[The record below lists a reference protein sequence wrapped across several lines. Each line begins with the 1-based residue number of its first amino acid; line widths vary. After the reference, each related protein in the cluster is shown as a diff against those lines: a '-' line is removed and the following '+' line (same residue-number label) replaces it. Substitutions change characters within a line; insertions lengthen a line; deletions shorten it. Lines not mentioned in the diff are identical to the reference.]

1 MTVLIFKF
9 IGDRTDVAYLQT
21 KYNPLRG
28 LYSLQIGNA
37 DKLQYQNSHFL
48 NALFFHKIGHDLLFK
63 VGLSL

>member
-28 LYSLQIGNA
+28 LYSFQIGN
-37 DKLQYQNSHFL
+37 
-48 NALFFHKIGHDLLFK
+48 IGSISDELET
-63 VGLSL
+63 S